1 MEGKAEKML
10 KDFGKKIDNLLKN
23 INNETV
29 KEGFDERLQEL
40 RRNRDKIVSE
50 INGIRDN
57 NSETLQEVGRRLER
71 SLEELVKAVE
81 AALGGKTKKGS

>member
-23 INNETV
+23 VNNETV
-29 KEGFDERLQEL
+29 KVGFDERIQEL